1 MKEIKYCTANSL
13 FFPPW
18 DFILS
23 IFFHTT
29 KAEGKKGARTYLF
42 SGVSSNMSVLQIKE
56 FFKDKTNQNLFV
68 WLVFYLELLFLHHL
82 VGYVAST
89 YICLT
94 ILVSKPCCFP
104 RAYCF
109 WKKTVGLWHD
119 VERKNQIF
127 SWFYSFCTK
136 ALTWIHTFSLGARI
150 CHYSMTSCSIT

>member
-1 MKEIKYCTANSL
+1 M

-29 KAEGKKGARTYLF
+29 KAEGKKGARTYF
-42 SGVSSNMSVLQIKE
+42 WVVSAVICLY
-56 FFKDKTNQNLFV
+56 FKSKNFLKIRLTRILFV
-68 WLVFYLELLFLHHL
+68 CLFYLELLFLHHL

-127 SWFYSFCTK
+127 SWFYSFCTE